1 MTARVGVPLVEG
13 ITQYMDGEYSSA
25 VQTLAPI
32 MSELQGSIQGSRAQ
46 KDIYAQILLHA
57 AARSGIEILEHIFY
71 YRGVIGVT
79 YPNKEKCKNKFLA
92 LRADNLTQ
100 STLTK

>member
-13 ITQYMDGEYSSA
+13 ITHYMDGEYSSA

-57 AARSGIEILEHIFY
+57 AARSGIRLQEHIFY
-71 YRGVIGVT
+71 YRASPV
-79 YPNKEKCKNKFLA
+79 A
-92 LRADNLTQ
+92 
-100 STLTK
+100 